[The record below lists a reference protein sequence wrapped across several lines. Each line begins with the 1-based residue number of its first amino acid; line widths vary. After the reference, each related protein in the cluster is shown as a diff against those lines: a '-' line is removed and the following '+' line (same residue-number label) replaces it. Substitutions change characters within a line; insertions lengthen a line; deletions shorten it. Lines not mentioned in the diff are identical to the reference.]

1 MITIIKKLENKV
13 DLNTEDLNK
22 LFNTLE
28 KKEYIESELES
39 LVKAWKEKGEKA
51 EELEALIKILFSK
64 EKQITDYDDALD
76 LCGTGGDKLNTFNIS
91 TISAIV
97 TSSLGIKTIKHSGRS
112 ATSISGSVDIL
123 NQFGLELDQPKNIS
137 EECYKKT
144 NLMFTSSSKLREVFG
159 DIKKIS
165 KKIGTTSIVNLIGP
179 LCNPY
184 KTKYHLLGVS
194 NPNWGELITTTLK
207 LLDKTNKALIV
218 CTKINEKQYLDEL
231 SFCGEN
237 FIWKLDNG
245 EISKETL
252 SIKSTGKEL
261 VNINSLKINDLND
274 AKSTFESILK
284 GGNNKELTPK
294 IDTVAL
300 NSGAALYL
308 TNRATSLLD
317 GYEKALKHIQSN
329 RPWEHFQNFLNC
341 SSIQPNT

>member
-1 MITIIKKLENKV
+1 MVRAWDKKS
-13 DLNTEDLNK
+13 
-22 LFNTLE
+22 
-28 KKEYIESELES
+28 I
-39 LVKAWKEKGEKA
+39 KA
-51 EELEALIKILFSK
+51 EELEALVRILFSK
-64 EKQITDYDDALD
+64 EKQITDYNDALD

-123 NQFGLELDQPKNIS
+123 NQFGLELDQPKNIN

-144 NLMFTSSSKLREVFG
+144 NLMFTSSKKLREVFG

-165 KKIGTTSIVNLIGP
+165 KKLDTPSIVNLIGP
-179 LCNPY
+179 LSNPY

-194 NPNWGELITTTLK
+194 NPNWGKLIATTLK
-207 LLDKTNKALIV
+207 LLDTNNKALIF
-218 CTKINEKQYLDEL
+218 CTKINENQYLDEL

-237 FIWKLDNG
+237 FIWKLED
-245 EISKETL
+245 ERISEEPF
-252 SIKSTGKEL
+252 SIRSLEKEL
-261 VNINSLKINDLND
+261 VNISDLKINDSND
-274 AKSTFESILK
+274 AKSIFESTLK
-284 GGNNKELTPK
+284 GEKSKELAPK

-308 TNRATSLLD
+308 NNKATSILD
-317 GYEKALKHIQSN
+317 GYEKALKHIQSGI
-329 RPWEHFQNFLNC
+329 PWEHFQFFLNC

>member
-28 KKEYIESELES
+28 KKEYSDSELEL
-39 LVKAWKEKGEKA
+39 LVRAWEEKGKKA
-51 EELEALIKILFSK
+51 EELETLVRILFSK
-64 EKQITDYDDALD
+64 EKQITDYNDALD

-123 NQFGLELDQPKNIS
+123 NQFGLELDQHKNIS

-144 NLMFTSSSKLREVFG
+144 NLMFTSSKKLREVFG

-165 KKIGTTSIVNLIGP
+165 KKIDIPSIVNLIGP
-179 LCNPY
+179 LSNPY
-184 KTKYHLLGVS
+184 KTKYHILGVS
-194 NPNWGELITTTLK
+194 NPNWGELMAKTLS
-207 LLDKTNKALIV
+207 LLDKDNKALIV

-245 EISKETL
+245 EISKETF
-252 SIKSTGKEL
+252 SIKGLGKEL
-261 VNINSLKINDLND
+261 VNINRLRINDLND
-274 AKSTFESILK
+274 AKLTFESILK
-284 GGNNKELTPK
+284 GKINKELEPK
-294 IDTVAL
+294 TDTVAL

-308 TNRATSLLD
+308 TNRAASLLD
-317 GYEKALKHIQSN
+317 GYEKTLKHIQNNS
-329 RPWEHFQNFLNC
+329 PWEHFQIFLNC